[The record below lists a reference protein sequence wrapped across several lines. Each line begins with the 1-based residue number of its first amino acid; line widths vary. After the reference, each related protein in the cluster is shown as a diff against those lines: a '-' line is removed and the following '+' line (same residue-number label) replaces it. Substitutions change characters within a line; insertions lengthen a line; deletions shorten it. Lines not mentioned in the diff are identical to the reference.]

1 MAILEHLLERAR
13 QAQKRIV
20 LPEGHDPRVVIAA
33 NKIMEYDIAS
43 EVIVLGTEEE
53 LKKSCVEAGIKDR
66 NFKTIDYTTSDLLPS
81 FADKFIFLRG
91 EKGKIIDH
99 AQALDAMKS
108 RIFFGAMMT
117 KLEIVDGLVAGS
129 IASTGDM
136 LRAAFAV
143 VGTKK
148 GIKTASS
155 AFIMDLL
162 NPTPGGESTLLF
174 ADCAVVPNPDAE
186 TLVDIA
192 LATAHTHKS
201 IVGTIP
207 KIAML
212 SFSTKGSADHPLIE
226 KVRNATAML
235 KEAIAKN
242 GFNYIVDGELQAD
255 AAIVPKI
262 AASKSPGSPLL
273 GNANI
278 LIFPDLNVGNIC
290 YKLVQRLAG
299 ANAIGP
305 ALQGL
310 GKPLNDLSRG
320 CSADDIV
327 GTAAITACQA
337 IEE

>member
-53 LKKSCVEAGIKDR
+53 LKKSCAEADIKNR
-66 NFKTIDYTTSDLLPS
+66 NFKTIDYTRSDLLPS
-81 FADKFIFLRG
+81 FADKFVLLRA
-91 EKGKIIDH
+91 EKGKVINH

-143 VGTKK
+143 VGTRK

-155 AFIMDLL
+155 AFIMDLQ

-201 IVGTIP
+201 IVGTVP

-212 SFSTKGSADHPLIE
+212 SFSTKGSADHPLVE
-226 KVRNATAML
+226 KVRTATAML
-235 KEAIAKN
+235 KEAIVTN

-262 AASKSPGSPLL
+262 SASKSPGSPLV